1 MNPSKFLKAK
11 NKFTYF
17 QRVTLQ
23 INVKTG
29 NAIYKEERPSFNEYD
44 ADSNWCFPIMSKA
57 KSCAVFVASL
67 N

>member
-44 ADSNWCFPIMSKA
+44 ADSN
-57 KSCAVFVASL
+57 
-67 N
+67 